1 MKKIILFLSLVV
13 TTFSTLAAYKVTTT
27 NKLRVWAEIPEP
39 LVADGHTV
47 NYIKVYQHDDDDL
60 DYSAFNMEF
69 ILPEGF
75 TLNQVKE
82 GRREVNDIKLSERA
96 DVTHSISCNIVDG
109 VDLRIIADS
118 SENAD
123 LYKDDESGQP
133 LDELFTVG
141 LVGDPEKL
149 IEWTYT
155 IELKGIL
162 FVQKN
167 ADAVKPADDP
177 VYYTV
182 HVSNPVTGI
191 EEVEAD
197 ALDPDQCYDLAGRKV
212 DPRAVH
218 GVVVICNG
226 VKYLIR

>member
-1 MKKIILFLSLVV
+1 MKKAILFLSLVV
-13 TTFSTLAAYKVTTT
+13 TSLSALAAYKVTTT
-27 NKLRVWAEIPEP
+27 DKLRVWAEFPDPI
-39 LVADGHTV
+39 VADNQTV
-47 NYIKVYQHDDDDL
+47 NYVKVYQHDDDDL

-75 TLNQVKE
+75 TINQVKE

-123 LYKDDESGQP
+123 LYKDDESGAP

-141 LVGDPEKL
+141 LIADPDKL
-149 IEWTYT
+149 VNWSYT
-155 IELKGIL
+155 IEFKGIL
-162 FVQKN
+162 FVQSN

-177 VYYTV
+177 QYYTV
-182 HVSNPVTGI
+182 YVANTVTGI
-191 EEVEAD
+191 EEIEAD
-197 ALDPDQCYDLAGRKV
+197 ALDPEQCYDIMGRKV
-212 DPRAVH
+212 DPRTVH
-218 GVVVICNG
+218 GQVVVCNG
-226 VKYLIR
+226 CKYLIK